1 MEDKC
6 ENLIASIIMA
16 SIIILFVIIAVIC
29 IISDKPQHNN
39 GICTECGGQ
48 YEFVQAVGHKF
59 DTSYIYKCNECGKII
74 ETDYL
79 IK

>member
-1 MEDKC
+1 MEDKR
-6 ENLIASIIMA
+6 EDLISIIA
-16 SIIILFVIIAVIC
+16 IIGIVIFFVGITVFC
-29 IISDKPQHNN
+29 IISHKPQHSN

-48 YEFVQAVGHKF
+48 YEFVQAVGHKY

>member
-1 MEDKC
+1 MEDKS
-6 ENLIASIIMA
+6 EKLIAGIIMA
-16 SIIILFVIIAVIC
+16 SIIILFIIIAVIC
-29 IISDKPQHNN
+29 IISHKPQHSN

>member
-16 SIIILFVIIAVIC
+16 SIIILFVAIAVIY
-29 IISDKPQHNN
+29 IITYEPQHNN
-39 GICTECGGQ
+39 GVCKCGGQ

-59 DTSYIYKCNECGKII
+59 DTSYIYKCNECGKMI
-74 ETDYL
+74 EVDDL

>member
-1 MEDKC
+1 MEDKR

-39 GICTECGGQ
+39 GICKCGGQ

>member
-1 MEDKC
+1 MEDKS

-16 SIIILFVIIAVIC
+16 SIIILFISIAVIY
-29 IISDKPQHNN
+29 ILSYKPQHNN

-74 ETDYL
+74 ETDEL

>member
-1 MEDKC
+1 MKVKC
-6 ENLIASIIMA
+6 EDLIATIIM
-16 SIIILFVIIAVIC
+16 IGVVILFISIAVIC
-29 IISDKPQHNN
+29 IISHKPQHNN

-48 YEFVQAVGHKF
+48 YEFIQAVGHKY

-74 ETDYL
+74 EVDEL